1 MVNKTLL
8 YKNEYKDVEEGTIPK
23 FTPEE
28 VGHILYT
35 IEKGFGFYALFESTP
50 FEIKNLA
57 AILALSSS

>member
-28 VGHILYT
+28 IGHILYA

-50 FEIKNLA
+50 FEIKNFGETQYL
-57 AILALSSS
+57 